1 MKRTT
6 SVSLDSLGRV
16 IELKQNDTVMPIRT
30 VAEARRIAAELV
42 VAADTMSKQI
52 RSSDQA
58 IERAEAMP

>member
-6 SVSLDSLGRV
+6 SVSLDSFGRV